1 MTRKIIICL
10 ILAFAG
16 IQAAE
21 ADFRR
26 IENDV
31 FWNTADGSPLYSQ
44 GGGIF
49 RFDSER
55 GDSPKYYWYGVRY
68 KGAEEYRADPSQTI
82 KNAVF
87 SGVTCYT
94 SDNLT
99 DWTYAGDVLTPAEI
113 KSHEKLGWMGRMGVC
128 YLPEIRRYV
137 LAIQC
142 GNGVLFAS
150 SERPEGPFRWEWKK
164 DMTKTIGTPNTGDQT
179 VFTDPDSGKSYLVY
193 SYGRGRSKIYVSE
206 IGIVDGRPDLL
217 DCTKVFEG
225 ESREGNCMFKHAGR
239 YYMCASNIY
248 GWDGS
253 YAYYLVADDIRGPYT
268 PVNDMQVMK
277 GCESDYA
284 HVSQTGFFYTLRNAG
299 DGKETVIFCGDRWSD
314 FAGNGLGYN
323 VWVPLSFEA
332 DGTPWFNSLSAWELD
347 ESTGEWRVAPDNN
360 YALNGSFEADR
371 RIIPNPVKPRQEHL
385 LGWDTEII
393 RGNTV
398 AVGDSLSPQLNYLN
412 TRDDRRCV
420 TGEKSLCISDIV
432 DFSRRVSQTITST
445 PFVTLPDGEYTLTA
459 KVRTEGVFD
468 KLEFFATSGS
478 DETRQAI
485 KSTLPEWTP
494 ITMKGI
500 KVSGGKVQ
508 IGITADGKAGAR
520 CLVDDIEF
528 RMIQ

>member
-1 MTRKIIICL
+1 MTKKIIIYL
-10 ILAFAG
+10 ILAIAG
-16 IQAAE
+16 IPAAK
-21 ADFRR
+21 ADFRK

-49 RFDSER
+49 RFDTED
-55 GDSPKYYWYGVRY
+55 GNGPKYYWYGVRY
-68 KGAEEYRADPSQTI
+68 NGAEAYRADPTQTI
-82 KNAVF
+82 KNPVF

-99 DWTYAGDVLTPAEI
+99 DWTYSGDVLTPAEI
-113 KSHEKLGWMGRMGVC
+113 EKHGKCGWIGRMGVC
-128 YLPEIRRYV
+128 YLPQISRYV
-137 LAIQC
+137 LVIQY
-142 GNGVLFAS
+142 GNGVLFAT
-150 SERPEGPFRWEWKK
+150 SERPEGPFHWEWVKG
-164 DMTKTIGTPNTGDQT
+164 MTQTIGTPNTGDQT

-193 SYGRGRSKIYVSE
+193 SYGNGRNKIYVSE
-206 IGIVDGRPDLL
+206 IGIVDGRPDLI

-268 PVNDMQVMK
+268 PANDMQVMK

-284 HVSQTGFFYTLRNAG
+284 HVSQTGFFYTLCAG
-299 DGKETVIFCGDRWSD
+299 SDGKETVIFCGDRWSD

-323 VWVPLSFEA
+323 VWVPLSFEP

-347 ESTGEWRVAPDNN
+347 EATGKWRVAPDNN

-393 RGNTV
+393 SGNKV

-412 TRDDRRCV
+412 TRDDRRFV
-420 TGEKSLCISDIV
+420 TGEKSLCISDIA
-432 DFSRRVSQTITST
+432 DFSRKVSQTISSN
-445 PFVTLPDGEYTLTA
+445 PFVNLPDGEYTLSA
-459 KVRTEGVFD
+459 KVKTQGNFD
-468 KLEFFATSGS
+468 KLEFFAIS
-478 DETRQAI
+478 DSDKTTMDINQ
-485 KSTLPEWTP
+485 KHQQWTE

-500 KVSGGKVQ
+500 KVTGGKVR
-508 IGITADGKAGAR
+508 IGIYADGKANAR
-520 CLVDDIEF
+520 CLIDDIEF
-528 RMIQ
+528 KKSR